1 LAIGVMLMS
10 ATGRVSQTVEISL
23 RTVNKILAADGAYTR
38 NGIVTSAGR
47 NL

>member
-10 ATGRVSQTVEISL
+10 ATGRVSQTRGKTLS

-38 NGIVTSAGR
+38 NGA
-47 NL
+47 

>member
-10 ATGRVSQTVEISL
+10 ATGRVSQTLKNSL

-38 NGIVTSAGR
+38 NGA
-47 NL
+47 